1 MRGIIGWFSLQVG
14 ESRTPDGR
22 GGGIE
27 KGMDWMT
34 GKEEREGG
42 EKPRRPPHSQKRK
55 EKKRESDRVKS
66 NKENGGKERK
76 EGRKENPIIYL
87 SSSKRSLFLLGFSKK
102 RENGSEITFGP
113 LTGSSLPFQGF
124 LSHKK
129 GNRKGEG

>member
-1 MRGIIGWFSLQVG
+1 MHLLRGNIGWFSLQVG
-14 ESRTPDGR
+14 ESRTLDGR

-66 NKENGGKERK
+66 NKENGGKKRK

-87 SSSKRSLFLLGFSKK
+87 SSSKRSLFAWL
-102 RENGSEITFGP
+102 FGGKEGKMDQKS
-113 LTGSSLPFQGF
+113 LWGVSSCVSSSLPFSVS
-124 LSHKK
+124 LLAV
-129 GNRKGEG
+129 